1 MEGCASAEIRADFGL
16 VGDRYAKPGSDAQLT
31 LVSTDELAHAEAR
44 LGLVIAPGATRRN
57 ITIQGLAIPQAKGSR
72 VRLGDVLVEVT
83 GPADPCRLMETCVGP
98 GAMKALAGR
107 AGVRARV
114 LEGGLLSV
122 GASAEIAA
130 VADPEHES

>member
-1 MEGCASAEIRADFGL
+1 M
-16 VGDRYAKPGSDAQLT
+16 GDRYAKPGSDAQLT
-31 LVSTDELAHAEAR
+31 VVSTDELAHAEAL

-57 ITIQGLAIPQAKGSR
+57 ITIQGFAIPQAKGSR
-72 VRLGDVLVEVT
+72 LRLGDVLVEVT

-114 LEGGLLSV
+114 LKGGLLGV
-122 GASAEIAA
+122 GASAEITAA
-130 VADPEHES
+130 AASEHES